1 MSICHLTTLITRDDL
16 LPLYDAI
23 HLFSDTLT
31 IYIRNLSDRLLPEK
45 SNVLCTAFY
54 ALKELNS
61 TNIPAK
67 EEDVLKFLL
76 EIFSLNTSE

>member
-1 MSICHLTTLITRDDL
+1 MSICHLTTLITKEDL

-23 HLFSDTLT
+23 HLFSDILT
-31 IYIRNLSDRLLPEK
+31 NYIRNLSDRLIPEK

-61 TNIPAK
+61 TNIPVK
-67 EEDVLKFLL
+67 EEEALKFLL
-76 EIFSLNTSE
+76 DIFSLNMSE